1 MFELRRGRTIDLLC
15 GMADLLFPC
24 KKGECVNSDYQDGAS
39 RADLLPSWHLEDM
52 LSTRFLRA
60 LQPLLPGGSK
70 ENSHCGRF

>member
-39 RADLLPSWHLEDM
+39 RADLLPSWHLEDN
-52 LSTRFLRA
+52 A
-60 LQPLLPGGSK
+60 QPMISKGTAATSPGRQQGK
-70 ENSHCGRF
+70 